1 MYIPTRAHFKHLLEM
16 GLGYLHIQRGVCCSS
31 YFDGLMP
38 DASGSGTSNN
48 RAPAFLFIQTNL
60 IAMMESVAMTADGS
74 NLRQY

>member
-38 DASGSGTSNN
+38 DASGSGTSNDK
-48 RAPAFLFIQTNL
+48 APRFSFAQTDQTPFGV
-60 IAMMESVAMTADGS
+60 SGCKS
-74 NLRQY
+74 